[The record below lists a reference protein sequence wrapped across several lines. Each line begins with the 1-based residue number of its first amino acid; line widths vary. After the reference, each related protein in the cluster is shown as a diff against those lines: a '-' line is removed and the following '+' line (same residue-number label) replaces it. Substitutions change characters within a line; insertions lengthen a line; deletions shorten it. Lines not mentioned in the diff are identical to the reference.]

1 METAKPVSS
10 RMSARDLTYCA
21 MFVALMVVGAKI
33 NIVLPIGTG
42 VTVSLQIMFAV
53 ITGLLIG
60 PRDGLI
66 SLLVYLLLGLIGLP
80 VYAHGGGVAYVLRP
94 TYGFLI
100 GFAAAAW
107 LSGFMINR
115 FRKKS
120 LMAFIISG
128 EIGMLSYYV
137 MGLLYFALMSNLLLR
152 DAQPIGF
159 RELMT
164 VWFLSTVGIDAII
177 AGVGSLVAYK
187 VAPAL
192 GKIRESMR

>member
-1 METAKPVSS
+1 MGT
-10 RMSARDLTYCA
+10 RDLTYCA
-21 MFVALMVVGAKI
+21 MFVALMVVGARI

-42 VTVSLQIMFAV
+42 VTVSLQILVAV
-53 ITGLLIG
+53 SQGLLVG
-60 PRDGLI
+60 LRDGLI

-80 VYAHGGGVAYVLRP
+80 VYAHGGGFAYILRP

-100 GFAAAAW
+100 GFASAAW
-107 LSGFMINR
+107 LSGFLKNR
-115 FRKKS
+115 FRKKN
-120 LMAFIISG
+120 LTAYLISG

-137 MGLLYFALMSNLLLR
+137 FGLLYFALMSSLLLR

-164 VWFLSTVGIDAII
+164 VWFLSTVWIDAII

-192 GKIRESMR
+192 EKINGGMR

>member
-1 METAKPVSS
+1 
-10 RMSARDLTYCA
+10 MSARDLTYCA
-21 MFVALMVVGAKI
+21 MFVALMAVGAKI

-60 PRDGLI
+60 PRDGLV
-66 SLLVYLLLGLIGLP
+66 SLLVYLLLGLLGLP
-80 VYAHGGGVAYVLRP
+80 VYAHGGGIAYVLRP

-100 GFAAAAW
+100 GFASAAW
-107 LSGFMINR
+107 LSGFLKER
-115 FRKKS
+115 FGKKS
-120 LMAFIISG
+120 LMSFFISG

-137 MGLLYFALMSNLLLR
+137 FGLLYFALMSSLLLR
-152 DAQPIGF
+152 DAQPVGF

-164 VWFLSTVGIDAII
+164 VWFLSTVWIDAII

-187 VAPAL
+187 VTPAFE
-192 GKIRESMR
+192 KIKESMR

>member
-1 METAKPVSS
+1 
-10 RMSARDLTYCA
+10 MSARDLTYCA

-120 LMAFIISG
+120 LMTFIISG

-137 MGLLYFALMSNLLLR
+137 MGLLYFALMSNMLLR